1 MVLIY
6 IHTKGNI
13 EFVKNANL
21 VVVFLASASQNT
33 MVLFLLM
40 WGQSVVIVPI
50 TKGFFEVA
58 VQPKKLASKLI
69 PFGPKN
75 HVLGNMH
82 HTFFPK
88 LETLIFLI
96 LGIIKITLLTISFYN
111 ISTKSGSKKE
121 WQTHML
127 RNVYL

>member
-58 VQPKKLASKLI
+58 VQPKK
-69 PFGPKN
+69 
-75 HVLGNMH
+75 
-82 HTFFPK
+82 
-88 LETLIFLI
+88 
-96 LGIIKITLLTISFYN
+96 
-111 ISTKSGSKKE
+111 
-121 WQTHML
+121 
-127 RNVYL
+127 